1 MFLFVFLF
9 LGGAPMAYGGPRL
22 GVESALQLLIYTTA
36 TARLDLSR
44 VCDPH
49 RSSQQCRIFNPLSE
63 PRDRTLN
70 FMIPSQIC
78 FHWVAVGTHSVIF
91 KWGYYWYYRIAKKE
105 CNNSVAIIYLTQS
118 NLFCCCCCLV
128 AISWAALLAYG
139 GSQARGWVGA
149 IAAGLCQSHSNV
161 GSESCMQS
169 TPQFR
174 AVLDP

>member
-1 MFLFVFLF
+1 MRMQQFLTIVRTQNFSHCSLKKNHLRSSLQFHMWAPTPSGDSGLSTCTSEWFWCRSSWIKLRTRGLGSKAQIHIIGLCGLATSLTQFCFVFK
-9 LGGAPMAYGGPRL
+9 
-22 GVESALQLLIYTTA
+22 IYST
-36 TARLDLSR
+36 S
-44 VCDPH
+44 H
-49 RSSQQCRIFNPLSE
+49 R
-63 PRDRTLN
+63 
-70 FMIPSQIC
+70 
-78 FHWVAVGTHSVIF
+78 
-91 KWGYYWYYRIAKKE
+91 
-105 CNNSVAIIYLTQS
+105 
-118 NLFCCCCCLV
+118 NLFFSFFFFCLF